1 MVIWSRPAKSDL
13 KNIHDFIAENSRHYA
28 KKVVHEIREKADIL
42 NELPAAGR
50 MVPEIGSTSI
60 RELHIFSCRIM
71 YEIVAGDV
79 HVLAVIHKR
88 SDFGP
93 EDLP

>member
-13 KNIHDFIAENSRHYA
+13 KNIHDFIAESSRHYA
-28 KKVVHEIREKADIL
+28 KKVIHEIREKVDIL

-50 MVPEIGSTSI
+50 MVPEIGSADI
-60 RELHIFSCRIM
+60 RELHIYSYRIM
-71 YEIVAGDV
+71 YEIVAGDI
-79 HVLAVIHKR
+79 HVLAVVHKR
-88 SDFGP
+88 RDFRP